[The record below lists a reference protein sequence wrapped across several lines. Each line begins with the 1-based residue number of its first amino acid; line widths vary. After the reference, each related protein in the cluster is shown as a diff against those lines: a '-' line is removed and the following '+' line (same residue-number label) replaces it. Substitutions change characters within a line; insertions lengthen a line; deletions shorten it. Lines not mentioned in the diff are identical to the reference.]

1 MACRQRRNLHH
12 KNPWMPIELSHEEQR
27 CMRPPRFGRAIGTP
41 THTQF
46 DTTAK
51 RRPGSIDD
59 QFDVMAAAAS
69 RQNLERLNA
78 AGTCEL
84 QTSL

>member
-1 MACRQRRNLHH
+1 
-12 KNPWMPIELSHEEQR
+12 
-27 CMRPPRFGRAIGTP
+27 
-41 THTQF
+41 
-46 DTTAK
+46 
-51 RRPGSIDD
+51 
-59 QFDVMAAAAS
+59 VMAAAAR

>member
-1 MACRQRRNLHH
+1 
-12 KNPWMPIELSHEEQR
+12 
-27 CMRPPRFGRAIGTP
+27 MRPPRFAWQGNGRTNTRG
-41 THTQF
+41 F

-51 RRPGSIDD
+51 RGPEWMDD
-59 QFDVMAAAAS
+59 QFDVMAAAAR

-84 QTSL
+84 QISL

>member
-1 MACRQRRNLHH
+1 MSATACRQRRNLHH
-12 KNPWMPIELSHEEQR
+12 KTPWVQIERHK
-27 CMRPPRFGRAIGTP
+27 PVA
-41 THTQF
+41 TQF

-51 RRPGSIDD
+51 HGAGWIDD
-59 QFDVMAAAAS
+59 PFDVMAAAAS

-78 AGTCEL
+78 AGTREL

>member
-1 MACRQRRNLHH
+1 
-12 KNPWMPIELSHEEQR
+12 
-27 CMRPPRFGRAIGTP
+27 MRPPRFAWQGNRRTN
-41 THTQF
+41 THGF

-51 RRPGSIDD
+51 HRPGWIDG
-59 QFDVMAAAAS
+59 QFDVMAAAAR